1 MYYNKEKPSYYLPT
15 GTNRLYSITIYEET
29 IVFEGEFWYLRNK
42 EFYTN
47 KGKTD
52 ATYIK
57 NFIGMGYLEKR
68 SYKKCVA
75 FVLSGLVLT
84 AINTITVKL
93 SKWADEANFFLQWI
107 GKTVALPE
115 WMAMGLKLAMIICLL
130 LGILFFF
137 SKKKVVEISFTD
149 KRICLPQKSLS
160 DVEFAKLYQTIRR
173 LADKKAIK

>member
-15 GTNRLYSITIYEET
+15 GTNRLCSITIYEET

-52 ATYIK
+52 VAYIN

-93 SKWADEANFFLQWI
+93 SKWADDANFFLRWI
-107 GKTVALPE
+107 GKTVNLPE
-115 WMAMGLKLAMIICLL
+115 WMAVGLNITMIICLL
-130 LGILFFF
+130 LGIIFFF

-149 KRICLPQKSLS
+149 KRICVPQKSIS
-160 DVEFAKLYQTIRR
+160 DLEFAKLYQTISQ
-173 LADKKAIK
+173 LTDKQNVK

>member
-1 MYYNKEKPSYYLPT
+1 MYNNKEKLCYYLPA
-15 GTNRLYSITIYEET
+15 GDNRFYSITIYEET

-42 EFYTN
+42 EFYKN
-47 KGKTD
+47 QEKTD
-52 ATYIK
+52 VAYIN

-93 SKWADEANFFLQWI
+93 SKWADDANFFLRWI
-107 GKTVALPE
+107 GKTVNLPE
-115 WMAMGLKLAMIICLL
+115 WMAVGLNITMIICLL
-130 LGILFFF
+130 LGIIFFF

-173 LADKKAIK
+173 LADKKVIK

>member
-1 MYYNKEKPSYYLPT
+1 MYNNKEKLCYYLPA
-15 GTNRLYSITIYEET
+15 GDNRFYSITIYEET

-42 EFYTN
+42 EFYKN
-47 KGKTD
+47 QEKTD
-52 ATYIK
+52 VAYIN

-93 SKWADEANFFLQWI
+93 SKWADDANFFLRWI

-115 WMAMGLKLAMIICLL
+115 WMAMGLNLAMIICLL

-149 KRICLPQKSLS
+149 KRICVPQKSIS
-160 DVEFAKLYQTIRR
+160 DLEFAKLYQTIRQ
-173 LADKKAIK
+173 LTDKQNVK